1 MMKKALVLF
10 MFAIMIGS
18 LCAITVHDIQFT
30 EDPSGVSPYLEM
42 EVTIEEAVVVGVGW
56 KPGGG
61 HASFFIVDPDGG
73 AWSGVYVFDYDEAYV
88 WSLYEG
94 DLVTITATVDEYYEL
109 TELGNIAECE
119 VIGTAAIPAP
129 LVVTTT
135 DLASME
141 AYEGCL
147 VQIDDVT
154 VTAAQGEYGTWYVT
168 DGSSPCQVD
177 DSYFYLN
184 QVEPEIIITVGD
196 LWGRLV
202 GMVNYSYDEYSI
214 NPRYLE
220 DMIPGS
226 NTTESVIDASSV
238 IIRGNYPNPFN
249 PTTRIDYSLQQST
262 DIDLAVYDVAGRL
275 VKTLYNGTQSS
286 GNHFEI
292 WDGTDNSGKTI
303 ASGIYFSR
311 ISHSTG
317 VETSKMLMLK

>member
-1 MMKKALVLF
+1 MKKTLVLF

-18 LCAITVHDIQFT
+18 LFAVTVHDIQFT
-30 EDPSGVSPYLEM
+30 EDPSGDSPYLEQV
-42 EVTIEEAVVVGVGW
+42 VTIEEAVVVGVGW

-88 WSLYEG
+88 WSLAEG

-109 TELGNIAECE
+109 TELASIEECE
-119 VIGTAAIPAP
+119 VIGTAAVPAP
-129 LVVTTT
+129 VEISTA

-147 VQIDDVT
+147 VQVDDVT
-154 VTAAQGEYGTWYVT
+154 VTAAQNDYGVWYVT
-168 DGSSPCQVD
+168 DGSAPCQID
-177 DSYFYLN
+177 DSFFYLDE
-184 QVEPEIIITVGD
+184 VEPEIVITLGD
-196 LWGRLV
+196 FWGRLV
-202 GMVNYSYDEYSI
+202 GMVVYSYDEYSL
-214 NPRYLE
+214 NPRYVA
-220 DMIPGS
+220 DMYPES

-262 DIDLAVYDVAGRL
+262 DIDLSVYDVAGRL
-275 VKTLYNGTQSS
+275 VKTLYNGTQTS
-286 GNHFEI
+286 GNHFEV
-292 WDGTDNSGKTI
+292 WDGTDNSGKAI

-311 ISHSTG
+311 ISHSKG
-317 VETSKMLMLK
+317 VETSKMLLLK